1 MRLMNA
7 CSMYEEEEL
16 TMCRNPRRGAT
27 SYHTNIESRR
37 AKQRLHLVII
47 SLEFDTYF
55 DSRVGVCAVTVS
67 LPLSPSFYSSAELCA
82 KPPRPS

>member
-1 MRLMNA
+1 MNA
-7 CSMYEEEEL
+7 CSMMYEEEEL
-16 TMCRNPRRGAT
+16 TMCRNPNRGAT
-27 SYHTNIESRR
+27 YHTNIESRR

-67 LPLSPSFYSSAELCA
+67 LPLPPSFHM
-82 KPPRPS
+82 